1 MAKKRLVCSSTRPNI
16 GIELQYQRA
25 IDAMIDRMQR
35 DVVRII
41 MSKYKRQPPKM
52 AADELWEKNED
63 CEPLKL
69 KIDVWDNE
77 VKWVDTETGHYP
89 FPIYTSSDGDLIYN
103 VVMSI
108 IDFINWYNAKK

>member
-1 MAKKRLVCSSTRPNI
+1 MNVLFLEDKELLRLIEKFMGYPNGFMSS
-16 GIELQYQRA
+16 
-25 IDAMIDRMQR
+25 
-35 DVVRII
+35 II
-41 MSKYKRQPPKM
+41 TWGNVMPIIQKLKI
-52 AADELWEKNED
+52 AANELWEKHED

-89 FPIYTSSDGDLIYN
+89 FPIYTSSDGDLIHN

-108 IDFINWYNAKK
+108 IDFINWYNAKQ